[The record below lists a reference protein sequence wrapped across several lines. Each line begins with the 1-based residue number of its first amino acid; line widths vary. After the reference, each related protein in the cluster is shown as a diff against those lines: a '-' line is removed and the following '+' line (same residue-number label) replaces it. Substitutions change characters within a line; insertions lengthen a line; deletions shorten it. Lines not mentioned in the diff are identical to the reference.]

1 MEQET
6 VNQLVTE
13 QMKTVLGFAM
23 SRLQNRQEAEEL
35 ASDILYRM
43 LRSAKSIRDDA
54 SFYAFLWRVAENT
67 YADFLRRKYRSAF
80 EPVTEDLPD
89 ETTSVEAEVSL
100 RDEMQ
105 MLRRELSL
113 LSEQYRCCTVLYYM
127 EHLTSHKLPNNS
139 KSARKWS
146 NITYSV
152 PERPVGRA

>member
-67 YADFLRRKYRSAF
+67 
-80 EPVTEDLPD
+80 
-89 ETTSVEAEVSL
+89 
-100 RDEMQ
+100 
-105 MLRRELSL
+105 
-113 LSEQYRCCTVLYYM
+113 
-127 EHLTSHKLPNNS
+127 
-139 KSARKWS
+139 
-146 NITYSV
+146 
-152 PERPVGRA
+152 